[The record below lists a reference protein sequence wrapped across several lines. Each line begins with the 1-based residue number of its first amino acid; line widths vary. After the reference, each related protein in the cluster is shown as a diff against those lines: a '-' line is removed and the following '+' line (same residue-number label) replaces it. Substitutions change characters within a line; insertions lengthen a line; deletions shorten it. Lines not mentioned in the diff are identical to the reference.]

1 MASESSEDLTV
12 SVDLPADLIEWLD
25 EEATAADVDRETAIT
40 QLLASYQTI
49 SRLNGDVSHERAQ
62 FETQDLLETVE
73 ETVTERVESEV
84 EHALDTQGEESVDD
98 LRKKFD
104 RRLKSV
110 EANLTEQIDSVE
122 AETRAEIDAVKE
134 NIETELSAVESELSD
149 RLDSVESEFDGKIN
163 DVRKR
168 VVQLKKKTEEKAP
181 EKHTHPEIETLSSL
195 EEDIDALSAELED
208 VKANYEEMAA
218 EQSETTDEHGHRLDE
233 LQERLQTVA
242 WVVSDLREDQT
253 KSGLDAADRIK
264 HAAAKADIERA
275 QCENCKEGVTISLMT
290 KPRCP
295 HCEATLSNVEPA
307 SGWFGDPTLTVPSQ
321 LESGE
326 NR

>member
-12 SVDLPADLIEWLD
+12 SVDLPADLVEWLD

-49 SRLNGDVSHERAQ
+49 SRLNGDVDHESAQ
-62 FETQDLLETVE
+62 FDADELVDALEDGLSE
-73 ETVTERVESEV
+73 KVESEV
-84 EHALDTQGEESVDD
+84 EAAIEQPDALND
-98 LRKKFD
+98 
-104 RRLKSV
+104 
-110 EANLTEQIDSVE
+110 EAAQRIDSVE
-122 AETRAEIDAVKE
+122 STLSDEIDAVE
-134 NIETELSAVESELSD
+134 STLSDQIESVESELHD
-149 RLDSVESEFDGKIN
+149 RIESVESDFDEKIK

-168 VVQLKKKTEEKAP
+168 VVQLKKETDKKAP
-181 EKHTHPEIETLSSL
+181 KKHTHPEIEALDDL
-195 EEDIDALSAELED
+195 ETDIDMLEDELESVNSD
-208 VKANYEEMAA
+208 YKELATAH
-218 EQSETTDEHGHRLDE
+218 SETADKHTERLDE

-242 WVVSDLREDQT
+242 WVVSDLREERT
-253 KSGLDAADRIK
+253 KSGLDAVDRIK

-275 QCENCKEGVTISLMT
+275 KCENCKQGVQISLMT
-290 KPRCP
+290 EPRCP

-326 NR
+326 DS